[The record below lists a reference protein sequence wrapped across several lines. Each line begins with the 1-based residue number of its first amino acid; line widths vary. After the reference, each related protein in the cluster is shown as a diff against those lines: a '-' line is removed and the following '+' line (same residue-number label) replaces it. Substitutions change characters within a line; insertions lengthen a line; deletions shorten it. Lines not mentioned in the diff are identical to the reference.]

1 MYICVAELNTA
12 CGNSVCLFHDTAT
25 VYGKGV
31 YFASDASYSA
41 RDQYSPRDANN
52 NKYIFL
58 AKVLTGDFTV
68 GNSNYVTPPPRGGN
82 SLTLFDSVVNDVNNP
97 AIFVIFGDA
106 QAYPDYLITFT

>member
-1 MYICVAELNTA
+1 MRETVDDFF
-12 CGNSVCLFHDTAT
+12 VFVFHHAAT

-31 YFASDASYSA
+31 YFAHDASYSA

-58 AKVLTGDFTV
+58 AKVLTGEFTV
-68 GNSNYVTPPPRGGN
+68 GNSHCVTPPPKSGN
-82 SLTLFDSVVNDVNNP
+82 SLTLYDSVVDNVNTP